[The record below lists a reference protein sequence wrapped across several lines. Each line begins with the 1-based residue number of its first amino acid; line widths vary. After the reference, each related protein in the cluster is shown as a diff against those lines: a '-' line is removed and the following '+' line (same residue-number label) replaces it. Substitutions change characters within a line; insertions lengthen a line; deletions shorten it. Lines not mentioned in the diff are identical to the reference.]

1 MIIAHNEYHAES
13 SIEVNVYRTAPS
25 NEPILMRLTDGT
37 TIHMSIKDASKL
49 HLELTAALYE
59 YEEE

>member
-1 MIIAHNEYHAES
+1 MLISHNEYNAES
-13 SIEVNVYRTAPS
+13 SIKVGIYRTAPS